1 MTSTTAPTAPAP
13 ASLPDTRWRTRDIV
27 VAAVIG
33 VAFGVV
39 FWVWGL
45 IWYGPLQVIG
55 EIIDWIR
62 ERATIA
68 AQPNIASGERESR

>member
-1 MTSTTAPTAPAP
+1 MTTTIRHGVAEHV
-13 ASLPDTRWRTRDIV
+13 PDTRWRTRDIV

-45 IWYGPLQVIG
+45 VW
-55 EIIDWIR
+55 
-62 ERATIA
+62 ER
-68 AQPNIASGERESR
+68 RR

>member
-1 MTSTTAPTAPAP
+1 MATTVRGPAI
-13 ASLPDTRWRTRDIV
+13 AAGSDTRWRTRDIV

-45 IWYGPLQVIG
+45 LY
-55 EIIDWIR
+55 
-62 ERATIA
+62 A
-68 AQPNIASGERESR
+68 AAEPCSPSPRQSGT